1 MNSTNHI
8 LHHTGKR
15 FAISDIHGC
24 ANTFIALLEKIAFT
38 HNDTLYILGDMISRG
53 KRSKKTIKTILSLQN
68 DGYSVIPI
76 RGNHEQFI
84 ISEFEKNDINNFYTL
99 CKRMKMLWLFEDKN
113 TMKIKHTYKQFFLNL
128 PYYISLENILLSHA
142 GFDFSSSQIFENT
155 YAMLNQRSCTHTELV
170 PDSIKVIHGHTPI
183 SIEKIKR
190 SILSGSPI
198 INIDNGCVYK
208 SNSKQRGNLVCI
220 DIDNFDLYIQKNIE

>member
-1 MNSTNHI
+1 MNSINHI

-24 ANTFIALLEKIAFT
+24 AHTFIALLEKIAFT

-84 ISEFEKNDINNFYTL
+84 ISEFEKNDINSFYTL
-99 CKRMKMLWLFEDKN
+99 CKKMKMLWLFEDKN
-113 TMKIKHTYKQFFLNL
+113 TIHIKHIYKQFFFNL
-128 PYYISLENILLSHA
+128 PYYISLENILL
-142 GFDFSSSQIFENT
+142 
-155 YAMLNQRSCTHTELV
+155 
-170 PDSIKVIHGHTPI
+170 
-183 SIEKIKR
+183 
-190 SILSGSPI
+190 
-198 INIDNGCVYK
+198 
-208 SNSKQRGNLVCI
+208 
-220 DIDNFDLYIQKNIE
+220 